1 MHSFADNN
9 GVTVENKN
17 GEKTT
22 FLFSQKPEITMT
34 MSDIVI
40 TMGAT
45 EIHYPI
51 ASVKRFTLTDA
62 TGIETPT
69 VHNNPGDVTFVYTA
83 NGELVGRYSAEYF
96 TSEQLSNGI
105 YIIKTNKSTYKLI
118 KK

>member
-1 MHSFADNN
+1 
-9 GVTVENKN
+9 
-17 GEKTT
+17 
-22 FLFSQKPEITMT
+22 

-69 VHNNPGDVTFVYTA
+69 VHNNPGDVTFVYTV
-83 NGELVGRYSAEYF
+83 NGELVGRYSAEF
-96 TSEQLSNGI
+96 LTSEQLSNGI